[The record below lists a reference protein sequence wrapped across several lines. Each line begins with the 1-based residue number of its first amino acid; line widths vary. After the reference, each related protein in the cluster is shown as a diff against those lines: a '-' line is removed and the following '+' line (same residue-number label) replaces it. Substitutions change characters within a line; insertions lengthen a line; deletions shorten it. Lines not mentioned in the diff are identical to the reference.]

1 MLAVERRA
9 DHLYF
14 FDLDDPGFFPAT
26 IHQKED
32 SDGFEVNI
40 GLADL
45 GDGPVANIHYF
56 TPTLYAAGQLVTSEY
71 HVFLAV
77 VEADNETLA
86 ADYWLDQFD
95 GGSRWPSQLQD
106 ENDDDDDDGTDR
118 ITKLVAWLTAG

>member
-14 FDLDDPGFFPAT
+14 FDLDDPGFFSAT

-45 GDGPVANIHYF
+45 CDGPV
-56 TPTLYAAGQLVTSEY
+56 PTSTIL
-71 HVFLAV
+71 HPRC
-77 VEADNETLA
+77 TLPA
-86 ADYWLDQFD
+86 SW
-95 GGSRWPSQLQD
+95 
-106 ENDDDDDDGTDR
+106 
-118 ITKLVAWLTAG
+118 